1 MKKKFRI
8 LLDMDGVLCHFA
20 EQYKKINGV
29 YPDEVYVP
37 GQPAT
42 PEKEACWNRFVDQ
55 HGFEDIPILPGAPN
69 LLAGIMRCMH
79 GIQHSDFTIEICTS
93 AGGKA
98 RYEDVKPQKL
108 LWLKNHG
115 FDDFVTHI
123 TQNGYKKADVIDLE
137 KYHDILIDD
146 TPTVVENFLS
156 RGGFAI
162 LHSDTDVEWTL
173 KQLETLV
180 YELSGN

>member
-29 YPDEVYVP
+29 SPNEVYVP

-42 PEKEACWNRFVDQ
+42 CWNRFVDQ
-55 HGFEDIPILPGAPN
+55 HGFEDIPVLPDALN
-69 LLAGIMRCMH
+69 LLTGVLRTV
-79 GIQHSDFTIEICTS
+79 QNSNFTIEICTS

-98 RYEDVKPQKL
+98 RYDDVKPQKL

-115 FDDFVTHI
+115 FGDFVAHI
-123 TQNGYKKADVIDLE
+123 TQNGYRKADVIDLE
-137 KYHDILIDD
+137 KYNDILIDD
-146 TPTVVENFLS
+146 TPVVVENFIKH
-156 RGGFAI
+156 GGFAI
-162 LHSDTDVEWTL
+162 LHTSATDTIE
-173 KQLETLV
+173 KLETLV
-180 YELSGN
+180 HELSGD